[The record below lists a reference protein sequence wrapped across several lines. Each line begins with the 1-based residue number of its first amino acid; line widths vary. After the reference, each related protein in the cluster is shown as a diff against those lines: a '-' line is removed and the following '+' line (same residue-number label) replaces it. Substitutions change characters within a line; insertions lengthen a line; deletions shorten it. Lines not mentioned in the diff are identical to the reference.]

1 MSNLRPLTEK
11 RNFSSVPCTDEAGIT
26 SSVQI
31 ASGSKKSQVSPGVDK
46 LKVSLWLD
54 WKDNKFLSRLQNHKL
69 SLQETTGRQST
80 SINFSSSPW
89 SNSFVLHRTG
99 TTKFS
104 YRIITG
110 DVTVLLSPRPGSSR
124 MHNCQVEIGS
134 VSCQVNAQGIYKKI
148 INFLAGQ
155 GGQVI
160 KEMVSEI
167 HTAADLVGIH
177 IKDTEFS
184 DSSRWIKRANE
195 FSYHEYR
202 GSPTGISLGKGGIM
216 LRIYDKIREMK
227 VKKETSK
234 QEFFSKKW
242 GCDITKTPVTRVEFQ
257 FRRAVLKQFT
267 VPVTSVAEVMKNLQ
281 ALWGY
286 CTQVW
291 SKFCANPVD
300 RKNNHQSL
308 SKVSEYWALVQ
319 SAAFSR
325 LKKIASREIPQKCV
339 KNISA
344 LAQQFRGIA
353 QTIAASCGVVDG
365 NVDDVHYW
373 SQRILKEEL
382 QLFYNRNSSEFMR
395 RQQIRFN
402 ECYVSV
408 L

>member
-1 MSNLRPLTEK
+1 
-11 RNFSSVPCTDEAGIT
+11 
-26 SSVQI
+26 
-31 ASGSKKSQVSPGVDK
+31 
-46 LKVSLWLD
+46 
-54 WKDNKFLSRLQNHKL
+54 
-69 SLQETTGRQST
+69 
-80 SINFSSSPW
+80 
-89 SNSFVLHRTG
+89 
-99 TTKFS
+99 
-104 YRIITG
+104 
-110 DVTVLLSPRPGSSR
+110 
-124 MHNCQVEIGS
+124 
-134 VSCQVNAQGIYKKI
+134 
-148 INFLAGQ
+148 
-155 GGQVI
+155 
-160 KEMVSEI
+160 
-167 HTAADLVGIH
+167 
-177 IKDTEFS
+177 
-184 DSSRWIKRANE
+184 
-195 FSYHEYR
+195 
-202 GSPTGISLGKGGIM
+202 
-216 LRIYDKIREMK
+216 MK